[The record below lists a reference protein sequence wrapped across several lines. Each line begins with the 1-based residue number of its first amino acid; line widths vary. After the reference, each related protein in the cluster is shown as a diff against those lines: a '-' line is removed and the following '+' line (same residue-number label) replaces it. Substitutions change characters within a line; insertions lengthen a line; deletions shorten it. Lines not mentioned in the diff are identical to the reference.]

1 MSEFLKN
8 VKDYLINAPQV
19 VASIFALVGVLLTIL
34 KTSSNNKKSIKT
46 NARIDWI
53 QKVRNEVS
61 ELLALYSCVNEVSIS
76 NEQLYQIE
84 KKTNLLI
91 LYFGPDSS
99 KNAKSPNTEKG
110 QDTFQRKLLNDN
122 SNAGKNQ
129 YIVKFLEDL
138 LIALKDCSKN
148 NIDVARNK
156 VLSLTEKLVE
166 RNIRFDDNGDIVN
179 ESIPKDLEDSDIL
192 WDTLKEYDDW
202 DSFYNELS
210 QKRDKI
216 KNDIVV
222 LRDCFRIYFK
232 IEWDISKKGK

>member
-61 ELLALYSCVNEVSIS
+61 ELLALYSCVNEASIS

-99 KNAKSPNTEKG
+99 KNAKSPN
-110 QDTFQRKLLNDN
+110 
-122 SNAGKNQ
+122 
-129 YIVKFLEDL
+129 
-138 LIALKDCSKN
+138 
-148 NIDVARNK
+148 
-156 VLSLTEKLVE
+156 LSL
-166 RNIRFDDNGDIVN
+166 IHI
-179 ESIPKDLEDSDIL
+179 
-192 WDTLKEYDDW
+192 
-202 DSFYNELS
+202 
-210 QKRDKI
+210 
-216 KNDIVV
+216 
-222 LRDCFRIYFK
+222 
-232 IEWDISKKGK
+232 